1 MIKSKEEYYSILER
15 LRTLNF
21 NQKLS
26 RNLQAKLEAFEE
38 MEELVNLTI
47 PVVVRTLVCVD
58 GSIPNLTE
66 GKEYKILAE
75 TNRHYNLIDDNGND
89 VLIGKSYVREL
100 KQAN

>member
-21 NQKLS
+21 YKKLG

-47 PVVVRTLVCVD
+47 PVVGNHVFCPHCGNKRDLIVETDLNSNRICK
-58 GSIPNLTE
+58 SRLCK
-66 GKEYKILAE
+66 GK
-75 TNRHYNLIDDNGND
+75 
-89 VLIGKSYVREL
+89 
-100 KQAN
+100 

>member
-21 NQKLS
+21 NQKLD

-47 PVVVRTLVCVD
+47 PVVVDSEAELC
-58 GSIPNLTE
+58 GKPNC
-66 GKEYKILAE
+66 
-75 TNRHYNLIDDNGND
+75 NRQKLDNSPLCYYHWD
-89 VLIGKSYVREL
+89 I
-100 KQAN
+100 ANS